1 LVSKGWAN
9 VQYLNMGLFIFIFL
23 AIILIS
29 EGFMAFDFLYMAHQ
43 IMSPMSTNQT
53 MINEHA
59 KIQNLETTC

>member
-1 LVSKGWAN
+1 
-9 VQYLNMGLFIFIFL
+9 MGLFIFVFL

-29 EGFMAFDFLYMAHQ
+29 EGFMALDFLYMAHQ

-59 KIQNLETTC
+59 KIQNLETTY